1 MRSSRLVLDIS
12 LDDLEFWRGRG
23 VSDITWLPPLPELAL
38 GSPPTEEVAGQVLF
52 VGGLR
57 LPNNVSGVRWLVD
70 EVLPLLLQTRPDL
83 VLSVVGSM
91 PDDALRA
98 DLAANESV
106 RTFFDVPSVNPYLFG
121 AQVLVNPVSIGS
133 GVQLKMLDMLMTDA
147 PIVTHSNGARG
158 LPPRCVS
165 QFEVADTAGAFA
177 AAVLAQLE
185 APTVDP
191 AERAQVREMFTVASV
206 RRALELLPG
215 PATTSRHPPADGVPG
230 SPRRRKP
237 SDT

>member
-1 MRSSRLVLDIS
+1 M
-12 LDDLEFWRGRG
+12 
-23 VSDITWLPPLPELAL
+23 
-38 GSPPTEEVAGQVLF
+38 LF
-52 VGGLR
+52 VGELR

-121 AQVLVNPVSIGS
+121 AQVSFNPVSIGS

-147 PIVTHSNGARG
+147 PIVTHSNGAAWLSATMRVPVRG
-158 LPPRCVS
+158 RRHRGRLRGRRSRPAGG
-165 QFEVADTAGAFA
+165 AD
-177 AAVLAQLE
+177 
-185 APTVDP
+185 
-191 AERAQVREMFTVASV
+191 R
-206 RRALELLPG
+206 
-215 PATTSRHPPADGVPG
+215 
-230 SPRRRKP
+230 
-237 SDT
+237 